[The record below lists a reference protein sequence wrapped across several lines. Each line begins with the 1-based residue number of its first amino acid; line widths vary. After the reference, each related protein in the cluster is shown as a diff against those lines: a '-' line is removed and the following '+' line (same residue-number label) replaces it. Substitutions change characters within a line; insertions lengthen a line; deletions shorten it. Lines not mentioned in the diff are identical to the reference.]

1 MLEKRMTSIHVRCFI
16 ESADKFF
23 DIILQVIFRIF
34 KQQGVYCIKNKDICL
49 HDCEKR
55 PFLSLAIKYSMFYLF
70 FAKK

>member
-49 HDCEKR
+49 HD
-55 PFLSLAIKYSMFYLF
+55 
-70 FAKK
+70 